1 MGQTLVTAQT
11 LLLKKDELSEPLRF
25 HLTCNATRPFSGEEL
40 PRGTLNF
47 NRQTSRP
54 VAVVEEVE
62 TRAGGKAVNPR
73 QAWGPLTLR
82 GGRLHVKCQEERQ
95 KHEELNKV
103 EGIKIRD
110 FYVVSSPSSSFR
122 MKLTAVATHLE
133 TLDKT
138 ECGMKQHWKLLF
150 YP

>member
-1 MGQTLVTAQT
+1 MKAQT
-11 LLLKKDELSEPLRF
+11 LLLKEGGLSSHF
-25 HLTCNATRPFSGEEL
+25 DFIYLTCDATRPFPGEEL
-40 PRGTLNF
+40 TRGALNL
-47 NRQTSRP
+47 NRQTSWP

-62 TRAGGKAVNPR
+62 TRAGGKAVYSW
-73 QAWGPLTLR
+73 QTWGTLTLS

-95 KHEELNKV
+95 KHEKLNKI
-103 EGIKIRD
+103 EEIKIRD